1 MRERERD
8 AASGVRT
15 ARKTKP
21 TTKKTKK
28 RNRHNQTDLW
38 SLVLGPVELHREG
51 GKERVNPPP
60 TKETHQRERQE
71 NGRIMKGAGCMK
83 GGRGKEGKR

>member
-51 GKERVNPPP
+51 GRSESIPHPRK
-60 TKETHQRERQE
+60 KHIREKDKKMGE
-71 NGRIMKGAGCMK
+71 L
-83 GGRGKEGKR
+83 